1 MSPPFHVPSEIP
13 TLSHTWSMKKG
24 DFLDRPL
31 QRVPLGHTGF
41 STNPFRQIRECPS
54 GNFSVDSRLMRK
66 KLPKSQP
73 ASDLFFLGNKF
84 IQLWD
89 DYPQSFDYHFS
100 KAANYKALNKSK
112 FLCFTQAP
120 NKAAPQ
126 FLTSSYVRLHPCI
139 QLDIMATKSLCG
151 KLLKLAH

>member
-1 MSPPFHVPSEIP
+1 
-13 TLSHTWSMKKG
+13 MKKG
-24 DFLDRPL
+24 DFLD
-31 QRVPLGHTGF
+31 TGF

-73 ASDLFFLGNKF
+73 ASDLFFFLGNKF

-100 KAANYKALNKSK
+100 KAANYKPLNKSK

-139 QLDIMATKSLCG
+139 QLDIMATKSLRG
-151 KLLKLAH
+151 KLLKLQGHPTTIFGKISVRKAI